1 MALFTENQLKML
13 KKKSLAEKHNCT
25 PKYVGMILRGDR
37 PANTEKAKAI
47 VKSAN
52 DILQILE

>member
-1 MALFTENQLKML
+1 MALFTENQLK
-13 KKKSLAEKHNCT
+13 KINKTALAEKHNCT
-25 PKYVGMILRGDR
+25 PKYVGMVLREVR
-37 PANTEKAKAI
+37 PANTIKAQAI